1 MVHMA
6 APPTG
11 VFSGPRFNELLA
23 QYIAACGGPGYTWI
37 QHVDAKWCFNYD
49 HLDRF
54 NVPSARIPPNCT
66 ERYMAR
72 TMANLLLDTLIVVAC
87 TERRQIIAPVETA
100 WCDMRENALYISA
113 SFLHYGDARARYDMT
128 HEEERNIRQMI
139 FDAYRCRKVRFA
151 PFDDIWLF

>member
-11 VFSGPRFNELLA
+11 IFSGPRFNDLLA

-37 QHVDAKWCFNYD
+37 QHVDAKWCFNFD

-54 NVPSARIPPNCT
+54 SVTSAQIPRNCT

-72 TMANLLLDTLIVVAC
+72 TMANLLLDTLVVVAC

-100 WCDMRENALYISA
+100 WCDMQENAMYISA
-113 SFLHYGDARARYDMT
+113 SFLHYGDARVRYDMT

-139 FDAYRCRKVRFA
+139 FDAYRRRKIRFA